1 LNRNESGRFG
11 ALNSDSTHHF
21 FRNACTKSGSLR
33 FFTVFRLLTDFVCL
47 YNYEFLLSLC
57 KIVWSSVILLLP
69 LFTITMPNV
78 TAGGIFSPEV
88 MNNEIKDNIPA
99 RTSPGLTR
107 SLLAT
112 TRNRVANDICV
123 PRKILRDT
131 PDLSYVQP
139 DGNYYFKTSD
149 SYQILK
155 SCSISISDC
164 LKSPGTC
171 DSSPC
176 ITTCKIKTDK
186 HNTCKTCGMLI
197 TSPEFT
203 WKNLLHQIV

>member
-1 LNRNESGRFG
+1 
-11 ALNSDSTHHF
+11 
-21 FRNACTKSGSLR
+21 
-33 FFTVFRLLTDFVCL
+33 
-47 YNYEFLLSLC
+47 
-57 KIVWSSVILLLP
+57 
-69 LFTITMPNV
+69 
-78 TAGGIFSPEV
+78 

-107 SLLAT
+107 SSSFAT
-112 TRNRVANDICV
+112 TQNRVTNNICV

-139 DGNYYFKTSD
+139 EGNYYFKASD

-155 SCSISISDC
+155 SGSINISDC

-176 ITTCKIKTDK
+176 ITTCNIKTDK
-186 HNTCKTCGMLI
+186 IILVKHAAC
-197 TSPEFT
+197 
-203 WKNLLHQIV
+203 

>member
-1 LNRNESGRFG
+1 
-11 ALNSDSTHHF
+11 
-21 FRNACTKSGSLR
+21 
-33 FFTVFRLLTDFVCL
+33 
-47 YNYEFLLSLC
+47 
-57 KIVWSSVILLLP
+57 
-69 LFTITMPNV
+69 
-78 TAGGIFSPEV
+78 

-107 SLLAT
+107 SSFAT

-139 DGNYYFKTSD
+139 EGNYYFKTSD

-155 SCSISISDC
+155 SCFINISDC

-186 HNTCKTCGMLI
+186 NNTCKTCVMVI

-203 WKNLLHQIV
+203 SNLTGKTYYSKSFDPLDCSTKNVIYSIECTLCGP